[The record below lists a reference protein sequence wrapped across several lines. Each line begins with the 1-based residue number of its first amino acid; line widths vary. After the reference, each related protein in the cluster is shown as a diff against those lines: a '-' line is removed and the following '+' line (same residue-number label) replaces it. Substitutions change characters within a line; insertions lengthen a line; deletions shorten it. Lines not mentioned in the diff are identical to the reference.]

1 MDLKEYEEIKNLDY
15 FAYFD
20 YLQQKYGKP
29 SGSYMD
35 ENYFINGKIKRIK
48 DGLCIHHKYEYIAPT
63 LYYPTTAINRP
74 LEWQSAENL
83 TYVDLLEHVLLHIL
97 ICELPITV
105 AKFPAIV
112 TLEGMTKKLLPNL
125 NDSFSG
131 CIIDYENYYKCFDR
145 VKKEKDTYMV
155 LLKRIKE
162 LFKRNPFFSI
172 KQLQC
177 TNPRLENWERE
188 FDREL
193 FDEIEKL

>member
-1 MDLKEYEEIKNLDY
+1 M
-15 FAYFD
+15 
-20 YLQQKYGKP
+20 
-29 SGSYMD
+29 
-35 ENYFINGKIKRIK
+35 
-48 DGLCIHHKYEYIAPT
+48 
-63 LYYPTTAINRP
+63 
-74 LEWQSAENL
+74 
-83 TYVDLLEHVLLHIL
+83 
-97 ICELPITV
+97 
-105 AKFPAIV
+105 
-112 TLEGMTKKLLPNL
+112 
-125 NDSFSG
+125 
-131 CIIDYENYYKCFDR
+131 CFER